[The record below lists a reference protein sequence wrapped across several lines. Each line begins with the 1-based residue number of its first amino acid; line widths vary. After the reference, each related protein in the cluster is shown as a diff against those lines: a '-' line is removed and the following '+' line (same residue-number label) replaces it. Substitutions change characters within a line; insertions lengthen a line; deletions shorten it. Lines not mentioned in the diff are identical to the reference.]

1 VLLLV
6 LKFSRVNRIEI
17 MQGKRILVVSVY
29 FPPFSGGS
37 IVRIHNFVKYLGRLG
52 NLISVLT
59 MKTKYYENLYS
70 APDLLKDY
78 NSNIEIVRTD
88 CIDLG
93 TQDLK
98 NKVYGLT
105 KKNSWDKL
113 VIGFLKRI
121 VNIFLIPDRLI
132 LWGTHAFC
140 AGLKLMK
147 SKKPISFCLR
157 LHLFQRT
164 YLPMLYIKLVVN
176 L

>member
-1 VLLLV
+1 
-6 LKFSRVNRIEI
+6 

-113 VIGFLKRI
+113 VIWFLERI
-121 VNIFLIPDRLI
+121 D
-132 LWGTHAFC
+132 
-140 AGLKLMK
+140 
-147 SKKPISFCLR
+147 
-157 LHLFQRT
+157 
-164 YLPMLYIKLVVN
+164 
-176 L
+176 